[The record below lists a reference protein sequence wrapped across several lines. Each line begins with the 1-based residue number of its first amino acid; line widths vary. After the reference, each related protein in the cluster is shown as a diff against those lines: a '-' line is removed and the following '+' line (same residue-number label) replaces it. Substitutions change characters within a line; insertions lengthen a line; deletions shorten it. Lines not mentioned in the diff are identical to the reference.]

1 MIQGYTPPA
10 ELTRVRN
17 IALGV
22 GVVFTLLMIAG
33 AFFRRADFFHGY
45 LVGYIFWIGITVGSL
60 ALLMLQHLTGGA
72 WGLVIRRVL
81 EASTRTLPLMIL
93 LFVPIIIG
101 LSQIYPWA
109 NPAGTHTEALQKAIE
124 KKAAY
129 LNPSF
134 FIIRAAIYF
143 AIWSALAMLLNW
155 LSLQQDRAASRK
167 TKKRMQ
173 MVSGPGLGLLILS
186 VTFAAVDWGM
196 SLDPAWYS
204 TIYGLIFVASWA
216 LSALAFTTLMM
227 TWLSA
232 RAPMNTVVQ
241 RSHYHDWGNLTL
253 ALVMLWTYF
262 AFSQFLIIWSANL
275 PEETTWY
282 VARARGGWGK
292 IALIIVILQF
302 VFPFMTLLS
311 RATKKSAQR
320 LAMLAA
326 LILVM
331 RMLDAIWLIEPTY
344 SHGHFVFNWVD
355 YVAPIGIGGLWIG
368 TFAWQ
373 LQKRPLLPIN
383 DPQLEQALVAHA
395 GH

>member
-22 GVVFTLLMIAG
+22 GIVFTLLMIAG
-33 AFFRRADFFHGY
+33 ALFDRPHFFHGY
-45 LVGYIFWIGITVGSL
+45 LVGYIFWVGITVGSL

-101 LSQIYPWA
+101 LNHIYPWTD
-109 NPAGTHTEALQKAIE
+109 PAVMGRTEALQK
-124 KKAAY
+124 KAAGY

-134 FIIRAAIYF
+134 FVIRAAIYF
-143 AIWSALAMLLNW
+143 TIWSALAIFLNW
-155 LSLQQDRAASRK
+155 LSLQQDRAGGRK
-167 TKKRMQ
+167 VKKKMQ
-173 MVSGPGLGLLILS
+173 MLSGPGLGFLILS
-186 VTFAAVDWGM
+186 VTFAAVDWAM

-204 TIYGLIFVASWA
+204 TIYGLIFVASWS
-216 LSALAFTTLMM
+216 LSALAFTTVVM

-232 RAPMNTVVQ
+232 RAPMDTVVQ

-262 AFSQFLIIWSANL
+262 AFSQYLIIWSANL

-282 VARARGGWGK
+282 VARAGGGWGK

-302 VFPFMTLLS
+302 AFPFMTLLS
-311 RATKKSAQR
+311 RATKKSAQK
-320 LAMLAA
+320 LALLAA

-331 RMLDAIWLIEPTY
+331 RILDAIWLVEPTY
-344 SHGHFVFNWVD
+344 SHGHFVLNWMDFVT
-355 YVAPIGIGGLWIG
+355 PIAIGGLWIG

-383 DPQLEQALVAHA
+383 DPQLEQALVPAH